1 MGYTWATHERTH
13 PSCVAGTHGL
23 YMTLHVNHV
32 WFILAT
38 ALRLTGLACTLAG
51 EGEVQRPLAPPLTVV
66 DALGPSR
73 RRRQR
78 RTSCHTIP
86 TCCRAAYSKAPRHTL
101 TCCTDGKC
109 WPGTCSPSQTRGS
122 YRRGRGGARAGCSSR
137 QSTQERCKT
146 EGQQGREPSVNNSA
160 QRELPAHSPLTS
172 YRVIHIVDC
181 SRIGLESNTAMVGKN
196 VSHTTT
202 KLRGGG
208 ERAHESGSGRRGVGG
223 HSYTRTG
230 CADVWRSC
238 SSQSR
243 PETAEYRATINYD
256 ARCLSCIALEEGV
269 RITLCGGGK
278 ERAWKSDGFTVGTV

>member
-1 MGYTWATHERTH
+1 MGYTGATHDRTH

-32 WFILAT
+32 WFIPAT

-109 WPGTCSPSQTRGS
+109 WPGTFSPSQTRG
-122 YRRGRGGARAGCSSR
+122 YRQGRGGARAGCSSR

-172 YRVIHIVDC
+172 YRVIHTVSTAVALV
-181 SRIGLESNTAMVGKN
+181 SR
-196 VSHTTT
+196 
-202 KLRGGG
+202 R
-208 ERAHESGSGRRGVGG
+208 
-223 HSYTRTG
+223 
-230 CADVWRSC
+230 W
-238 SSQSR
+238 
-243 PETAEYRATINYD
+243 
-256 ARCLSCIALEEGV
+256 
-269 RITLCGGGK
+269 
-278 ERAWKSDGFTVGTV
+278 